1 MTPAP
6 QSASTSAGPLSDV
19 LVVDLSRA
27 LAGPHATMMLAD
39 QGARVIKVEA
49 PGRGDDTRGW
59 GPPFVGE
66 EGRRESTYFLSANRN
81 KESITLDLKDAAD
94 KDVLLA
100 LVDRADVL
108 VENFRTGVLER
119 LGLGIESLMER
130 NPRLVVLSITGF
142 GHDGPE
148 GGRAGY
154 DQIAQGEAGLMSLT
168 GSGPDDPQ
176 RVGVP
181 IADLLS
187 GMYGAYG
194 VVAALNE
201 RHRTG
206 RGTVVRT
213 SLLASRRR
221 RARLP
226 GHALDGGRRGRPSA
240 GQPPPVDRALRPLP
254 LPRRARCRSPSAA
267 RGCGSGSARP
277 SGSTRPPRGS
287 RPTPSGSPHRDRVIE
302 VVEAAF
308 ADWDAEPLLAAS
320 RRGRAC
326 PPARCARLDE
336 VYAWD
341 QTASQGLLVEVEHP
355 TLGRLTLPG
364 PPLRFFD
371 GDGDRGDHRR
381 DHAAP
386 PTLDEDGARH
396 PRLAAGRSDGAS
408 TVDRPRAARPRAR
421 RRVLR
426 VVGRAHR
433 HQRAARGL
441 SPPAR
446 GRRGEGRHRRVG
458 AHRARAVRG
467 RPVAVVVNEF
477 RFLAG
482 SIGRAAAE
490 RITAAVRRATA
501 EGLPVLAST
510 ASGGT
515 RMQEGTPAFIAHG
528 RDLAGAHGAPG
539 RAAALPRAPAPPDH
553 RRRVCVVGLARARDR
568 GRARRARRLPRP
580 QGLRGAQRPA
590 VPAGRADGRE
600 PRRQGGAR
608 RRGRSRGPADARRPG
623 ARRPRRPPDRAA
635 PRSPRG

>member
-1 MTPAP
+1 MTAGNPGP
-6 QSASTSAGPLSDV
+6 GPLSDV
-19 LVVDLSRA
+19 VVVDLSRA

-81 KESITLDLKDAAD
+81 KESITLDLKDEAD
-94 KDVLLA
+94 RDVLLA

-119 LGLGIESLMER
+119 LGLGIESLMQR

-206 RGTVVRT
+206 RGSVVRT
-213 SLLASRRR
+213 SLLASVVGVHAFQGTRWTVAGEVGRSAGNHHPSIVPYGLFHCR
-221 RARLP
+221 DGSVQIAVGSEGLWARLCAAFGLDPAAEGLATNPERVANRAR
-226 GHALDGGRRGRPSA
+226 
-240 GQPPPVDRALRPLP
+240 
-254 LPRRARCRSPSAA
+254 
-267 RGCGSGSARP
+267 
-277 SGSTRPPRGS
+277 
-287 RPTPSGSPHRDRVIE
+287 VIQ
-302 VVEAAF
+302 VLEAVF
-308 ADWDAEPLLAAS
+308 ADWDAEPLLARLAEV
-320 RRGRAC
+320 GV
-326 PPARCARLDE
+326 PAGKVRTLDE

-355 TLGRLTLPG
+355 TLGALTLPG

-371 GDGDRGDHRR
+371 SDGTEVTRR

-386 PTLDEDGARH
+386 PTLDEDGA
-396 PRLAAGRSDGAS
+396 AI
-408 TVDRPRAARPRAR
+408 RAW
-421 RRVLR
+421 LK
-426 VVGRAHR
+426 
-433 HQRAARGL
+433 
-441 SPPAR
+441 
-446 GRRGEGRHRRVG
+446 E
-458 AHRARAVRG
+458 
-467 RPVAVVVNEF
+467 E
-477 RFLAG
+477 
-482 SIGRAAAE
+482 
-490 RITAAVRRATA
+490 
-501 EGLPVLAST
+501 
-510 ASGGT
+510 
-515 RMQEGTPAFIAHG
+515 
-528 RDLAGAHGAPG
+528 
-539 RAAALPRAPAPPDH
+539 
-553 RRRVCVVGLARARDR
+553 
-568 GRARRARRLPRP
+568 
-580 QGLRGAQRPA
+580 
-590 VPAGRADGRE
+590 
-600 PRRQGGAR
+600 
-608 RRGRSRGPADARRPG
+608 
-623 ARRPRRPPDRAA
+623 
-635 PRSPRG
+635 